1 MQPSDAE
8 LTQRFYDRISSAYDA
23 IADSGEHAAREQGLS
38 ALAVQPGEQVL
49 EIGYGTGHSLVALA
63 RSAGPE
69 GTVCGVDISSGMR
82 DAALRRLEHEGLADR
97 VDLKVAT
104 VPPLPWSDDTFDV
117 VNMSFTLELFPL
129 DVIPGVLAEI
139 KRVLRSTGRLGVVAM
154 SVTPDDGQDS
164 ALEKSYKWMH
174 RHFPHIVDCQPIPA
188 AQFLK
193 DAGLTIKHREY
204 VDIWSMPVAIL
215 VGANS

>member
-1 MQPSDAE
+1 
-8 LTQRFYDRISSAYDA
+8 
-23 IADSGEHAAREQGLS
+23 
-38 ALAVQPGEQVL
+38 
-49 EIGYGTGHSLVALA
+49 
-63 RSAGPE
+63 
-69 GTVCGVDISSGMR
+69 
-82 DAALRRLEHEGLADR
+82 
-97 VDLKVAT
+97 
-104 VPPLPWSDDTFDV
+104 
-117 VNMSFTLELFPL
+117 
-129 DVIPGVLAEI
+129 
-139 KRVLRSTGRLGVVAM
+139 M